1 MSSSYILDLSEGN
14 PPAFPFP
21 SSFMWSRDGGGELVN
36 ETGQREYNY
45 PSVFIKSV
53 QPSDS
58 GNYTLTATNYL
69 PDGVTVV
76 GTDTGSFFLDVLC
89 EWTKYAMSL
98 GTTYF
103 HT

>member
-1 MSSSYILDLSEGN
+1 M
-14 PPAFPFP
+14 
-21 SSFMWSRDGGGELVN
+21 N

-58 GNYTLTATNYL
+58 GSYTLTATNHL

-76 GTDTGSFFLDVLC
+76 GTDTGSFSLNVLC